1 MTKKISMKKVLFAAL
16 FAVYVIGIN
25 MIPVVT
31 HAQQTNTVATAHAV
45 TAADTITAT
54 AVASNVM
61 QFVYTYTETSG
72 TTAGKVYLQG
82 KFLASAWVNI
92 DSLTL
97 ADVGTAQTLRTIV
110 TQTSYKDYRW
120 VNTNTSTA
128 VGTATCG
135 YLRRPDER

>member
-1 MTKKISMKKVLFAAL
+1 MKKVLFAAL

-25 MIPVVT
+25 LLPVAAQ
-31 HAQQTNTVATAHAV
+31 AQQTNTVANAKAI
-45 TAADTITAT
+45 TAADTVTAT

-72 TTAGKVYLQG
+72 TTAGKIYLQG
-82 KFLASAWVNI
+82 KFMASAWVNL

-97 ADVGTAQTLRTIV
+97 ADVGTAQTLRTVV

-120 VNTNTSTA
+120 VNTNTSSA
-128 VGTATCG
+128 VGTATAG